1 MSGIYLHIPF
11 CKSKCAYCNF
21 FSLVTEKK
29 MDDYV
34 SALKKEIINRKS
46 YLGDDVVKT
55 IYFGGGTPS
64 LLPIKYVE
72 EILELL
78 HENYNI
84 ISNPEVTLEI
94 NPDTI
99 DKDKMMSLKRLGVNR
114 MSVGIQS
121 FNDDDLR
128 YLGRRHDSRHALQV
142 LDDLSG
148 VGFDRI
154 TLDLIYGMPTLT
166 EEKWNH
172 NLDIFFSTGISHLSA
187 YALTVE
193 PKTILGQ
200 KIEKEELQE
209 VSEEDT
215 IRHYNILV
223 ERTKENGFEHYE
235 ISNFAKEGCRSQHNS
250 IYWQDVKYLGLGPSA
265 HSYDGDSRQW
275 NVSNL
280 TKYIQ
285 FVNADI
291 DTDTDAD
298 TDTDMGRYYER
309 EILSKEDKYNEYVM
323 TSLRTSWGCSIDKIE
338 SDYGKSYAHNFLKNI
353 KKYLDSGIML
363 MKDNSFILTD
373 EGMLFA
379 DGIAA
384 DLFV

>member
-265 HSYDGDSRQW
+265 HSYDGNSRQW
-275 NVSNL
+275 NVSNI

-291 DTDTDAD
+291 DTDTDA
-298 TDTDMGRYYER
+298 DTDMGRYYER

-323 TSLRTSWGCSIDKIE
+323 TSLRTSWGCNVDKIE
-338 SDYGKSYAHNFLKNI
+338 RDYGKSYAHNFLKNI

-384 DLFV
+384 ELFV

>member
-64 LLPIKYVE
+64 LLPVKYVD

-99 DKDKMMSLKRLGVNR
+99 DKDKMLALKHLGVNR

-142 LDDLSG
+142 LDDLSS

-200 KIEKEELQE
+200 KIEKEELRE
-209 VSEEDT
+209 VSEEET

-265 HSYDGDSRQW
+265 HSYDGNSRQW

-285 FVNADI
+285 LI
-291 DTDTDAD
+291 DTDTEC
-298 TDTDMGRYYER
+298 YYEK
-309 EILSKEDKYNEYVM
+309 EILSKEDKFNEYVM
-323 TSLRTSWGCSIDKIE
+323 TSLRTSWGCNIEKIE
-338 SDYGKSYAHNFLKNI
+338 RDYGESYAHNFLKDI

-363 MKDNSFILTD
+363 MKDNNFILTD

>member
-1 MSGIYLHIPF
+1 MAGIYIHIPF

-21 FSLVTEKK
+21 FSLASESKIQ
-29 MDDYV
+29 DYV
-34 SALKKEIINRKS
+34 EALKKEIIARKT
-46 YLGDDVVKT
+46 YLGNEIVKT

-64 LLPIKYVE
+64 LLSVKNIE
-72 EILELL
+72 EIINLL
-78 HENYNI
+78 NKNYEI
-84 ISNPEVTLEI
+84 VSSPETTLEI

-99 DKDKMMSLKRLGVNR
+99 DREKMSSLKQIGINR

-121 FNDDDLR
+121 FHDDDLK
-128 YLGRRHDSRHALQV
+128 YLGRRHDSRHAMQV
-142 LDDLSG
+142 LDDLKHS
-148 VGFDRI
+148 GFDKI

-166 EEKWNH
+166 EEKWNK
-172 NLDIFFSTGISHLSA
+172 NLDIFFSTGFSHLSA

-200 KIEKEELQE
+200 RIEKGDLQNI
-209 VSEEDT
+209 SEDDA

-223 ERTKENGFEHYE
+223 ERTKENSFEHYE

-250 IYWQDVKYLGLGPSA
+250 IYWKDVKYLGLGASA
-265 HSYDGDSRQW
+265 HSYDGNSRQW
-275 NVSNL
+275 NISNL

-285 FVNADI
+285 LVGNSNDYF
-291 DTDTDAD
+291 
-298 TDTDMGRYYER
+298 EK
-309 EILSKEDKYNEYVM
+309 EILTKEDKFNEYVM
-323 TSLRTSWGCSIDKIE
+323 TSLRTSWGCDIRKME
-338 SDYGKSYAHNFLKNI
+338 TDYGERYAVHFLKNV

-363 MKDNSFILTD
+363 IKNNNYILTD

-384 DLFV
+384 DLFL